1 MRELEVASLYE
12 TIDEQRMEDFNNKL
26 DSNMRVKTDYFK
38 DDNDFEWLDVFEK
51 LLPYI
56 EKILR
61 NPKRFITTEEEIVKI
76 ESAKKVGVETVKH
89 LAKHTNFIQDL
100 DEKTGDVIPSKL
112 LNVLKEE
119 TFNTYENRFIYT
131 LIFRLQDFIRK
142 RKENIKKN
150 PRLKDNKK
158 IEYTSSTMV
167 GEEKVNVNVQLNTE
181 LDTNLDLD
189 KKIQERIKKIES
201 NIKDMQYTEVFKA
214 LEKEGV
220 AFVTPPIKKTNVI
233 LKNVNFQY
241 AMNLWDYV
249 HQNIGKK
256 DNPVKQNKDYMEKG
270 AIKGLIDET
279 FLLQYLT
286 VNNINK
292 DEEFIK
298 KAKEQSIG
306 RMLDKIIDLNPELT
320 KKELQDKLGFELE
333 KAIQRRAATKSD
345 IEKIFR
351 KYINKFFE
359 KSKSLI

>member
-1 MRELEVASLYE
+1 MRELEVIGLYDDVNE
-12 TIDEQRMEDFNNKL
+12 KQVEDFNEKM
-26 DSNMRVKTDYFK
+26 DSKMRVKTDFYK
-38 DDNDFEWLDVFEK
+38 DVNDFEWVEVFET
-51 LLPYI
+51 LIPYI

-89 LAKHTNFIQDL
+89 LAKHTNFIQDI
-100 DEKTGDVIPSKL
+100 DEDTGDVIPSKL

-131 LIFRLQDFIRK
+131 LIQRLNDFIRK
-142 RKENIKKN
+142 RKENIKRN

-167 GEEKVNVNVQLNTE
+167 GEEKVNVNISLNTE
-181 LDTNLDLD
+181 LDTKLDFD
-189 KKIQERIKKIES
+189 RKIAEKIKKIEN
-201 NIKDMQYTEVFKA
+201 NIRDLTYTEVYKA

-220 AFVTPPIKKTNVI
+220 ALVTPPIKKTNVI

-256 DNPVKQNKDYMEKG
+256 DNPIKKNKDYNETG
-270 AIKGLIDET
+270 TIKELIDET
-279 FLLQYLT
+279 FLLEYLT

-292 DEEFIK
+292 DEDAVK
-298 KAKEQSIG
+298 QAKEKSIG
-306 RMLDKIIDLNPELT
+306 KMLDRILDLNPELT
-320 KKELQDKLGFELE
+320 KKELQDRLGIEFD
-333 KAIQRRAATKSD
+333 KAVERRKVTKND

-351 KYINKFFE
+351 KYINKYFE
-359 KSKSLI
+359 SV

>member
-1 MRELEVASLYE
+1 MRELEVANLYDS
-12 TIDEQRMEDFNNKL
+12 IDENSLEDFNNKL
-26 DSNMRVKTDYFK
+26 NSSMRVKTDYFK
-38 DDNDFEWLDVFEK
+38 DGNNFEWIDIFEK

-131 LIFRLQDFIRK
+131 LLQHSEDFIRK
-142 RKENIKKN
+142 KKENIKKN
-150 PRLKDNKK
+150 PRLKDNKN

-167 GEEKVNVNVQLNTE
+167 GEEKINVNIRLNTE
-181 LDTNLDLD
+181 LDTNIELD
-189 KKIQERIKKIES
+189 KKIQDRIKKIEDS
-201 NIKDMQYTEVFKA
+201 IKDLKYTEVYKA

-220 AFVTPPIKKTNVI
+220 ALVTPPIKKTNVI

-241 AMNLWDYV
+241 AMNLWEYV

-256 DNPVKQNKDYMEKG
+256 DTPIKKNKDYDEKG

-279 FLLQYLT
+279 FLLEYLT
-286 VNNINK
+286 VNSISK
-292 DEEFIK
+292 SEDDLK
-298 KAKEQSIG
+298 QAKEKSLS
-306 RMLDKIIDLNPELT
+306 RMLDRIIDLNPELT
-320 KKELQDKLGFELE
+320 KKELQEKLGMEFD
-333 KAIQRRAATKSD
+333 KAVERKVATKND

-351 KYINKFFE
+351 KYINKYFE
-359 KSKSLI
+359 AIS

>member
-1 MRELEVASLYE
+1 MRELEVTSLYDSV
-12 TIDEQRMEDFNNKL
+12 DERSLEDFNSKMN
-26 DSNMRVKTDYFK
+26 SEMRVKTDYYK
-38 DDNDFEWLDVFEK
+38 DANNFEWLDVFEK

-131 LIFRLQDFIRK
+131 LIQHLGDFIRL
-142 RKENIKKN
+142 RKENLKKN
-150 PRLKDNKK
+150 PRIKDNKK

-167 GEEKVNVNVQLNTE
+167 GQEKVNVNIQLNTA
-181 LDTNLDLD
+181 LDTNLDME
-189 KKIQERIKKIES
+189 KKVLERIKKIED
-201 NIKDMQYTEVFKA
+201 NIKDMRYTEVYRA

-220 AFVTPPIKKTNVI
+220 SLVTPPIKKTNVI

-249 HQNIGKK
+249 HQNITKK
-256 DNPVKQNKDYMEKG
+256 DEPVKRNQDYSEKG

-279 FLLQYLT
+279 FLLEYLT
-286 VNNINK
+286 VNTINK
-292 DEEFIK
+292 DDEDVK
-298 KAKEQSIG
+298 VAKEKTLS
-306 RMLDKIIDLNPELT
+306 RMLDRIIDLNPELT
-320 KKELQDKLGFELE
+320 KKELQNKLGAQFD
-333 KAIQRRAATKSD
+333 KAVERRVATKSD

-351 KYINKFFE
+351 KYINKFLE
-359 KSKSLI
+359 KKVV

>member
-1 MRELEVASLYE
+1 MRELEVTNLYDS
-12 TIDEQRMEDFNNKL
+12 IDEQRLEDFNSKL
-26 DSNMRVKTDYFK
+26 DSSMRVKTDYFK
-38 DDNDFEWLDVFEK
+38 DDNDFEWVDKFEQ

-89 LAKHTNFIQDL
+89 LAKHTNYIQDI
-100 DEKTGDVIPSKL
+100 DEESGDVIPSKL

-131 LIFRLQDFIRK
+131 LIQRVRDFIKK
-142 RKENIKKN
+142 RKDNIKSN

-158 IEYTSSTMV
+158 VEYTSSTMV
-167 GEEKVNVNVQLNTE
+167 GEEKINVNIQLNTD
-181 LDTNLDLD
+181 LDTKTEVD
-189 KKIQERIKKIES
+189 KRILERIKKIED
-201 NIKDMQYTEVFKA
+201 NVKDMQYTEVYKE

-220 AFVTPPIKKTNVI
+220 PLVTPPIKKTNVI

-241 AMNLWDYV
+241 AMTLWDYV
-249 HQNIGKK
+249 NENISKN
-256 DNPVKQNKDYMEKG
+256 DNPVKKNKDYMEKG
-270 AIKGLIDET
+270 SIKGLIDET
-279 FLLQYLT
+279 FLLEYLT

-298 KAKEQSIG
+298 DAKEKTLS

-320 KKELQDKLGFELE
+320 KKELQEKLGLE
-333 KAIQRRAATKSD
+333 FDKAIERRIATKND

-351 KYINKFFE
+351 KYLNRYLE
-359 KSKSLI
+359 KV

>member
-1 MRELEVASLYE
+1 MRELEVTNLYDGIE
-12 TIDEQRMEDFNNKL
+12 EKQLEDFNNKL
-26 DSNMRVKTDYFK
+26 NSNMRVKTDYFK
-38 DDNDFEWLDVFEK
+38 DANDFEWLDVFEK

-89 LAKHTNFIQDL
+89 LAKHTNFIQDI
-100 DEKTGDVIPSKL
+100 DMDTGDVIPAKL

-131 LIFRLQDFIRK
+131 LIHHLGDFITK
-142 RKENIKKN
+142 KKENIKKN

-167 GEEKVNVNVQLNTE
+167 GNERINVNVNLNTE
-181 LDTNLDLD
+181 LDTNLELD
-189 KKIQERIKKIES
+189 KKILERIKKIEN
-201 NIKDMQYTEVFKA
+201 NIKDMKFTEVFRA

-220 AFVTPPIKKTNVI
+220 SFVTPPIKKTNVI

-256 DNPVKQNKDYMEKG
+256 DNPIKKNQDYAEKG
-270 AIKGLIDET
+270 VIKGLIDET

-292 DEEFIK
+292 EEDVIK
-298 KAKEQSIG
+298 DAKEKTLS
-306 RMLDKIIDLNPELT
+306 RMLDRIIDLNPELT
-320 KKELQDKLGFELE
+320 KKELQDKLGSAFDRAVE
-333 KAIQRRAATKSD
+333 RRVATKLD

-351 KYINKFFE
+351 KYINKYMERE
-359 KSKSLI
+359 KV

>member
-1 MRELEVASLYE
+1 MRELEITSLYDSV
-12 TIDEQRMEDFNNKL
+12 DEGKVQDFTDRMN
-26 DSNMRVKTDYFK
+26 STMRVKTDYFK
-38 DDNDFEWLDVFEK
+38 DDNNLEWLDVFEK

-100 DEKTGDVIPSKL
+100 DEKTGDVIPAKL

-131 LIFRLQDFIRK
+131 LINHVNDFIRK
-142 RKENIKKN
+142 KKENIKKN

-158 IEYTSSTMV
+158 IEYVSTTMV
-167 GEEKVNVNVQLNTE
+167 GQEKVNVNIQLDTQ
-181 LDTNLDLD
+181 LDTNLELD
-189 KKIQERIKKIES
+189 KKLYERIKKIEDS
-201 NIKDMQYTEVFKA
+201 VKDLTYTEVYRA

-249 HQNIGKK
+249 HQNMGKK
-256 DNPVKQNKDYMEKG
+256 EEPIKKQRDYEEKG
-270 AIKGLIDET
+270 NIKALIDET
-279 FLLQYLT
+279 FLLEYLT
-286 VNNINK
+286 VNNINN
-292 DEEFIK
+292 DEQLTQ
-298 KAKEQSIG
+298 ATKEKTLS
-306 RMLDKIIDLNPELT
+306 RMLDRIIDMNPELT
-320 KKELQDKLGFELE
+320 KRELQEKLGVEFD
-333 KAIQRRAATKSD
+333 KAVLRRAATKSD

-351 KYINKFFE
+351 KYIDKYLVKE
-359 KSKSLI
+359 KVEK

>member
-1 MRELEVASLYE
+1 MRELEVASLYDS
-12 TIDEQRMEDFNNKL
+12 IDERKLEDFNNKL

-38 DDNDFEWLDVFEK
+38 DANDFEWLDVFEK

-100 DEKTGDVIPSKL
+100 DEETGDVIPSKL

-131 LIFRLQDFIRK
+131 LILHLGDFIRK
-142 RKENIKKN
+142 KKENIKKN
-150 PRLKDNKK
+150 PRLKDNKN

-167 GEEKVNVNVQLNTE
+167 GNEKVSVNIHLNTE
-181 LDTNLDLD
+181 LDTTLDLD
-189 KKIQERIKKIES
+189 KKIQERIRKIEE
-201 NIKDMQYTEVFKA
+201 NIKDMKFTEVYRA

-220 AFVTPPIKKTNVI
+220 SVVTPPIKKTNVI

-256 DNPVKQNKDYMEKG
+256 DNPIKKNQDYIEKG

-279 FLLQYLT
+279 FLLEYLT

-292 DEEFIK
+292 DEDVIK
-298 KAKEQSIG
+298 DAKEKTIS
-306 RMLDKIIDLNPELT
+306 RMLDRIIDMNPELT
-320 KKELQDKLGFELE
+320 KKELQDKLGIEFD
-333 KAIQRRAATKSD
+333 KAVERRAATKSD

-351 KYINKFFE
+351 KYINKYLQRE
-359 KSKSLI
+359 KV